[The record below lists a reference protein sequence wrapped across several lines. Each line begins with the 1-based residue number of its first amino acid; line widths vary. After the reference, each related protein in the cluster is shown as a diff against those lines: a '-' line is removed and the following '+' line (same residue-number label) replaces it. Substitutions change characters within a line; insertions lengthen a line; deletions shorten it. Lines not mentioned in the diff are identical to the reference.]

1 MKRACV
7 AGWPIEHSRSPLIH
21 GYWLKH
27 HGIDGDYVRRPV
39 PPQDA
44 EAFFHDLAAQGFVG
58 CNVTVPHKEAAFRA
72 SSRADAAAQ
81 SVGAANT
88 LWLEGGVLC
97 ASNTDIYGFTSNL
110 DDQTPGWDKIG
121 QPVAVLG
128 AGGAARAII
137 RGLLDRGIRHI
148 RLSNR
153 SRERAEALAAT
164 LGGPISVFDWD
175 NRDSM
180 LISCGLL
187 VNTTTLGM
195 AGQPP
200 LDIDIAGLSCPSVVC
215 DIVYSPLET
224 DLLQRARGMGMH
236 VADGLGMLL
245 HQAVPGFE
253 KWFGVRPEVTPELRS
268 LIVNDLSSVSASPR

>member
-7 AGWPIEHSRSPLIH
+7 VGWPIAHSRSPLIH
-21 GYWLKH
+21 GYWLKR
-27 HGIDGDYVRRPV
+27 HGIDGDYVRLPV
-39 PPQDA
+39 KAEDA
-44 EAFFHDLAAQGFVG
+44 GAFFADLAGRGFVG

-72 SSRADAAAQ
+72 AARPDAAAR

-88 LWLEGGVLC
+88 LWLEDGVLC
-97 ASNTDIYGFTSNL
+97 ASNTDIYGFISNL

-128 AGGAARAII
+128 AGGSARGII
-137 RGLLDRGIRHI
+137 RGLLDRGMQQI
-148 RLSNR
+148 RLANR
-153 SRERAEALAAT
+153 SRERAEALAAS
-164 LGGPISVFDWD
+164 LGGPITVFDWEA
-175 NRDSM
+175 RDSM

-195 AGQPP
+195 AGQHP
-200 LDIDIAGLSCPSVVC
+200 LDVDIAGLSCPCVVC
-215 DIVYSPLET
+215 DIVYTPLET

-236 VADGLGMLL
+236 VADGLGILL

-253 KWFGVRPEVTPELRS
+253 KWFGIRPEVTPELRA
-268 LIVNDLSSVSASPR
+268 LIIEDLKAN